1 MEASDYP
8 YGDSKTEDSANFGI
22 FKNNW
27 YMIRTACSQFSGQT
41 EADWNNGAALKYV
54 FKLDTILNISNL
66 IISCSSNDYDAIVCQ
81 HQQMSKYPGQ
91 QWWGGQRYGSK
102 PFRLARVGINCSL

>member
-1 MEASDYP
+1 MIVCNSGSEMEASDYA
-8 YGDSKTEDSANFGI
+8 YGDGKTEDSANFGI

-54 FKLDTILNISNL
+54 FIPILVTILNISDVIL
-66 IISCSSNDYDAIVCQ
+66 SCSSNDYDAIVCQ
-81 HQQMSKYPGQ
+81 HQQMSHYPGQ
-91 QWWGGQRYGSK
+91 QWWGGQRFVST
-102 PFRLARVGINCSL
+102 S